1 MKNPHGSDLS
11 LFQRASIRHE
21 MINRIHDVFDKAG
34 MEVELSE
41 DDIKFIMT
49 SYLNLFTGKE
59 WHLSSSVT
67 LHGDIEIRQEIQ
79 AAEGSD
85 KDKLIHE
92 SKAEVL
98 ECVLEM
104 LIYNREF
111 IGIPDVE
118 RRTCHGIK
126 ILFSD
131 IDKNSK
137 WLESDLKLLATI
149 GKTWINWRE
158 PDIEALFNS
167 IKEKKT
173 N

>member
-1 MKNPHGSDLS
+1 MKNPHGSDFS

-79 AAEGSD
+79 VREDNHFTKVYVGSGYAGNASTVFSEDND
-85 KDKLIHE
+85 KQIEKETLQ
-92 SKAEVL
+92 
-98 ECVLEM
+98 
-104 LIYNREF
+104 
-111 IGIPDVE
+111 
-118 RRTCHGIK
+118 
-126 ILFSD
+126 
-131 IDKNSK
+131 
-137 WLESDLKLLATI
+137 KLLVGGALAC
-149 GKTWINWRE
+149 E
-158 PDIEALFNS
+158 DITLEERANKIARS
-167 IKEKKT
+167 IKGAFLSLEG